1 MSNILREPE
10 ERDISRA
17 TNTAESAKVSYLPI
31 VARGCRGDL
40 VLHLVEVLSSD
51 SGSAVMKKL
60 RQRLADAKAFD
71 SRFKRALRCQK
82 PVVDI
87 ANVGLVSTAG
97 VSDVPDAPLTS
108 GIAAPDTHRAPV
120 SFTSCQCRKPTSPR
134 VVYSCASTAR
144 SLG

>member
-1 MSNILREPE
+1 MASGSKDCPGNISEP
-10 ERDISRA
+10 
-17 TNTAESAKVSYLPI
+17 AKVSYLPI

-40 VLHLVEVLSSD
+40 VLHLVEVLPSD

-60 RQRLADAKAFD
+60 RQRLADAKALD

-97 VSDVPDAPLTS
+97 YQRGP
-108 GIAAPDTHRAPV
+108 GCFH
-120 SFTSCQCRKPTSPR
+120 
-134 VVYSCASTAR
+134 
-144 SLG
+144 